1 MNGVKATCIS
11 GLAHETY
18 YGDDACRDVLN
29 VQAIDAA
36 FEEAVHAAW
45 ESSAPGLSTHV
56 TYDSR
61 RTEALGP
68 GIPAGPTCY
77 HVENITIDEP
87 GLTAWYVSYYGLDQS
102 TAEASTAAT
111 ANHYNSLAAQRFE
124 VTVDGCA
131 SAAGTSGGW
140 RASAAGSLHFC
151 CAMVL
156 LFSRAVLN

>member
-1 MNGVKATCIS
+1 MNGIKITCIS
-11 GLAHETY
+11 ELAHETY
-18 YGDDACRDVLN
+18 YADDACRDVLN

-61 RTEALGP
+61 LTEALGP
-68 GIPAGPTCY
+68 GAPAGPTCY
-77 HVENITIDEP
+77 HVEDVTVDGP
-87 GLTAWYVSYYGLDQS
+87 GLTAWYVSSYGLNQS
-102 TAEASTAAT
+102 AAEASVSSY
-111 ANHYNSLAAQRFE
+111 ANLLNSLAAQRVE

-131 SAAGTSGGW
+131 SAGTSGGW
-140 RASAAGSLHFC
+140 RASATGSLHFC